1 MMAGW
6 IFHPLVNW
14 IVNCDHI
21 FWGGELNIAPKM
33 SVNLPRSGH
42 PMVTVNR
49 TQCCAGVG
57 YCWRK
62 ILYKCVYTQYI
73 VHWTHHTSFG
83 FIVKYT
89 KLSLS
94 CAVQYFHVTGV
105 SAILRIHPNAFNTFA
120 IQWYLPCNN
129 SVHKEQFLTCIG
141 FLLTSTNWTK
151 YILPIQRNIFLSVR

>member
-14 IVNCDHI
+14 IFNCDHI

-49 TQCCAGVG
+49 TQCCAGVC

-73 VHWTHHTSFG
+73 VHWTRHTSFG

-94 CAVQYFHVTGV
+94 CAMQYFHVTGV

-120 IQWYLPCNN
+120 IQC
-129 SVHKEQFLTCIG
+129 
-141 FLLTSTNWTK
+141 FLLCDSWMHMKRVLLDSQSLLQSTEIYFSNLEK
-151 YILPIQRNIFLSVR
+151 CILLS